1 MHRGAKPGSGDRGT
15 GAEDERQGEPV
26 TQNPE
31 LGHLR
36 VQGEGFGGVAVGD
49 GGPDHGVP
57 KEVVSGGVGEG
68 EGVAEDGAGGGEEEV
83 VRVGGE
89 EAGGEEGGGEG
100 GGGEEDGVGLLE
112 MAGGG
117 AAAEEVVEVVEGGG
131 GRWAP
136 SVAGR
141 AMDHIPA
148 NLKFT
153 SYPK

>member
-1 MHRGAKPGSGDRGT
+1 MHRGAEPGSGDRGT
-15 GAEDERQGEPV
+15 GTEDERQGEPV

-57 KEVVSGGVGEG
+57 KEVVSGGVGVGEG

-83 VRVGGE
+83 VGVGGE

-112 MAGGG
+112 MAWGG

-136 SVAGR
+136 SVTGR
-141 AMDHIPA
+141 AMDHRV
-148 NLKFT
+148 
-153 SYPK
+153 